1 MNKEDRIPEQDQCC
15 PDRFPSPQLPSPTD
29 CLPPDELA
37 RVLEQIKDANELLL
51 DLALSDDRPPQ
62 ETYRKVFNG
71 LIGVR
76 VEIKNQQLET
86 VEGVVTFVGYD
97 FIILREG
104 DYAFIFLFEKMERIE
119 PYGKY
124 SEPYPKLELGEIEPC
139 LRRELTFNFGKI
151 VAASPEL
158 IHLFFGI
165 RLEKYLLSMEDKR
178 IQIKMG
184 DISVDGLLTDADK
197 ETITLDINGEKNVI
211 PIEKVLLITI
221 NA

>member
-1 MNKEDRIPEQDQCC
+1 MNKEDRISKQDRYC

-29 CLPPDELA
+29 CLPPNELA

-51 DLALSDDRPPQ
+51 DLALSDDRPAQ
-62 ETYRKVFNG
+62 ETYRKVFSG
-71 LIGVR
+71 LMGVR

-86 VEGVVTFVGYD
+86 VEGVVIFVGYD

-104 DYAFIFLFEKMERIE
+104 EYAFIFLFEKMERIE

-124 SEPYPKLELGEIEPC
+124 AEPYPTLELGEIEPS

-178 IQIKMG
+178 IKINMG
-184 DISVDGLLTDADK
+184 DISVDGLLMDADK
-197 ETITLDINGEKNVI
+197 KTITLDINGEKNVI